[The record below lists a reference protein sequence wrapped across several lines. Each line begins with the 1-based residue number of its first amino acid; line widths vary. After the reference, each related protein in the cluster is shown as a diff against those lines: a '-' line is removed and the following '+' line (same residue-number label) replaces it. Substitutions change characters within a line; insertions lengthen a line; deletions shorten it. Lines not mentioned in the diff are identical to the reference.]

1 MIDGRLSICYLRS
14 GESRF
19 SPFFIITARILLPPS
34 YTNLT
39 YKDAIEKCLQHCIG
53 NPAAGKADALILVRI
68 ASCRQ
73 QPQTGTD

>member
-19 SPFFIITARILLPPS
+19 SPFIITARILLPPS

-39 YKDAIEKCLQHCIG
+39 YKDAIEKCLQLWIG
-53 NPAAGKADALILVRI
+53 NPAAIKAESLILVRI
-68 ASCRQ
+68 ASRKQ
-73 QPQTGTD
+73 QSQAGMD